1 MRGLE
6 LDWFTNLRQ
15 FVFTNGKCSSMQC
28 IKIGVPQGSI
38 LGPLLFLI
46 YINDLPLSNEMSNS
60 LFADDTMLL
69 DSHDDL
75 PLLVTKINREFQK
88 VINYFNFNRLS
99 LHKEKTKFMIFF
111 KKQNSPTPN
120 VVFNYNEPGT
130 PDDLNLI
137 SPMKCVNNEQE
148 QKIKFLGVFIDPHL
162 TFRDHIKYVNQKLA
176 TGLFFLRSVKHILNE
191 KSLKYLYYAL
201 IHCNII
207 YAIHIYSS
215 ATENLMKS
223 ILLKRK
229 NAVRIISNSKY
240 NAHTEPLFKNLRII
254 PFTDLIEFFKVQF
267 MHSFKNDFLPS
278 SFQNTWVT
286 NRIRRDGQ
294 AEIELRN
301 DDLLAIPFARILSRL
316 PLTSF
321 PKIWET
327 FPNDEIKFVR
337 NKIEF
342 NSKLKD
348 HYLNKFNSVPVV
360 TGYFVPPVIF
370 NPYFT
375 VLFSYSIYYYFI
387 DLFVYLFIYLSIYIF
402 FCLVIYLFL
411 LHFYL
416 FYYYLFIYLLIYLNI
431 TL

>member
-1 MRGLE
+1 VGTNFCLIIIALFRYCLILAKFWKKLCLIHRLTHYLESNEILCKEQFGFRKGHSTLHPLVHFLNKISEAKNKNKFSIAIFCDLRKAFDTVDHAKLIQKMFNLGMRGLE

-201 IHCNII
+201 IHCN
-207 YAIHIYSS
+207 
-215 ATENLMKS
+215 N
-223 ILLKRK
+223 
-229 NAVRIISNSKY
+229 
-240 NAHTEPLFKNLRII
+240 
-254 PFTDLIEFFKVQF
+254 
-267 MHSFKNDFLPS
+267 HSL
-278 SFQNTWVT
+278 
-286 NRIRRDGQ
+286 
-294 AEIELRN
+294 
-301 DDLLAIPFARILSRL
+301 
-316 PLTSF
+316 
-321 PKIWET
+321 
-327 FPNDEIKFVR
+327 
-337 NKIEF
+337 
-342 NSKLKD
+342 
-348 HYLNKFNSVPVV
+348 Y
-360 TGYFVPPVIF
+360 
-370 NPYFT
+370 
-375 VLFSYSIYYYFI
+375 
-387 DLFVYLFIYLSIYIF
+387 
-402 FCLVIYLFL
+402 
-411 LHFYL
+411 
-416 FYYYLFIYLLIYLNI
+416 
-431 TL
+431 